1 MSFDLV
7 IRGGTLVDG
16 TGSPGRPADVGV
28 VGDRI
33 EAVGDLAAVDA
44 RDVATV
50 IDATGRVVAPGF
62 VDPHGHSDASVL
74 VDGALA
80 SHLHQGFTTQLSGN
94 CGDSLAPVT
103 QLGREAVE
111 LSMAAAGLR
120 PRWTTFAGY
129 LAAVEAQPL
138 GPNVAFLVGHGT
150 LRGAVLGPSP
160 AAPGP
165 EQAAAMAR
173 HLEEALEAGAFG
185 LSSGLI
191 YAPGIHA
198 EPAEVAALVRVAAR
212 RGALYATH
220 MRNESAG
227 LFESLEEALATTRLA
242 GPGARLQVS
251 HLKAGARAVW
261 GRAGQAVALLEKARA
276 AGLDVAAD
284 QYPYTAAATT
294 LQCVLPPALLA
305 LPVAETVAALRD
317 WEVRRRIKEEI
328 AGGISG
334 WENVAADPGWDGI
347 ALAGSHAHAS
357 WAGRTFADL
366 GRDLGL
372 DPVDVACD
380 VLAADRLDSWITIH
394 CMDEADVETIV
405 GVPWIAVCT
414 DAEGRRPGHPVL
426 DAGVPHP
433 RAYGSAPR
441 VLGRYVRERGVL
453 PLEAAVAKL
462 TSVPALRVGLADR
475 GIVRQGTFAD
485 LVVFDP
491 ATVTDLATYE
501 RPAVHPL
508 GIDAVIVN
516 GEAAVRDGVET
527 GARPGRLLRRS

>member
-1 MSFDLV
+1 
-7 IRGGTLVDG
+7 
-16 TGSPGRPADVGV
+16 
-28 VGDRI
+28 
-33 EAVGDLAAVDA
+33 
-44 RDVATV
+44 
-50 IDATGRVVAPGF
+50 
-62 VDPHGHSDASVL
+62 
-74 VDGALA
+74 
-80 SHLHQGFTTQLSGN
+80 
-94 CGDSLAPVT
+94 
-103 QLGREAVE
+103 
-111 LSMAAAGLR
+111 
-120 PRWTTFAGY
+120 
-129 LAAVEAQPL
+129 
-138 GPNVAFLVGHGT
+138 
-150 LRGAVLGPSP
+150 
-160 AAPGP
+160 
-165 EQAAAMAR
+165 MAR
-173 HLEEALEAGAFG
+173 HLEEALDAGAFG

-261 GRAGQAVALLEKARA
+261 GRAREAVALLEKARA

-305 LPVAETVAALRD
+305 LPVDETVAALRD
-317 WEVRRRIKEEI
+317 WEVRRRIKDEI

-357 WAGRTFADL
+357 WAGRTFGDL

-441 VLGRYVRERGVL
+441 VLGRYVRERACS
-453 PLEAAVAKL
+453 P
-462 TSVPALRVGLADR
+462 S
-475 GIVRQGTFAD
+475 
-485 LVVFDP
+485 
-491 ATVTDLATYE
+491 
-501 RPAVHPL
+501 RP
-508 GIDAVIVN
+508 
-516 GEAAVRDGVET
+516 
-527 GARPGRLLRRS
+527 RSRS